1 MSDSEKTPPDSSAVE
16 EALNQIPGLA
26 DEVGSGPES
35 KSESDKEGTDKEGT
49 DKEGTDEEGTDE
61 AGEEQRPQG
70 VAPEEREPVE
80 DSDAVQ
86 AALNEIPGLEDRTEG
101 QQN

>member
-16 EALNQIPGLA
+16 EALDKIPGLA
-26 DEVGSGPES
+26 EQVGSGPES
-35 KSESDKEGTDKEGT
+35 KSE
-49 DKEGTDEEGTDE
+49 EESTDE
-61 AGEEQRPQG
+61 AGQEQPQG

-86 AALNEIPGLEDRTEG
+86 AALNQIPGLRDRTDG
-101 QQN
+101 

>member
-16 EALNQIPGLA
+16 EALNHIPGLA
-26 DEVGSGPES
+26 DQVGSGSES
-35 KSESDKEGTDKEGT
+35 KSESDKEGTDSESDKEGT
-49 DKEGTDEEGTDE
+49 DKEGIDE
-61 AGEEQRPQG
+61 AGEEQQPQG

-86 AALNEIPGLEDRTEG
+86 AALNEIPGLKDNTDG

>member
-16 EALNQIPGLA
+16 EALDEIPGLA
-26 DEVGSGPES
+26 EQVGSGPES
-35 KSESDKEGTDKEGT
+35 ESES
-49 DKEGTDEEGTDE
+49 EEESTDE
-61 AGEEQRPQG
+61 AGQEQPQG

-86 AALNEIPGLEDRTEG
+86 AALNEIPGLKDRTDG
-101 QQN
+101 

>member
-16 EALNQIPGLA
+16 EALDKIPGLA
-26 DEVGSGPES
+26 EQVGSGPES
-35 KSESDKEGTDKEGT
+35 ESESES
-49 DKEGTDEEGTDE
+49 EEESTDE
-61 AGEEQRPQG
+61 AGQEQPQG

-86 AALNEIPGLEDRTEG
+86 AALDQIPGLKDRTDG
-101 QQN
+101 